1 MIPPDLFTTELLIAF
16 VLAFAG
22 GAIRGYTGFGTPIF
36 LAPIY
41 AVLFGPQATVPL
53 MILMEVGIMVQMVPA
68 ALKRTDWLELRGL
81 LFGCLPMLPVG
92 GLMLGVIEPELGKK
106 VIGLVTAS
114 FVAALWWG
122 WRYRGPRTLPVR
134 IAVGAVSGFSNGLT
148 GIGGPPV
155 ILYYLSGGKDIAAI
169 RANLVIYFAFIT
181 LVAVP
186 FFVYAGLVT
195 VETLWRWLILTPPLL
210 IGVAVGSRLFQR
222 TTERSFIRAA
232 LLTLLA
238 AALVGILG

>member
-1 MIPPDLFTTELLIAF
+1 VIPADLFTTEFLIAF

-36 LAPIY
+36 LAPVY

-68 ALKRTDWLELRGL
+68 ALKRPDWPELRGL
-81 LFGCLPMLPVG
+81 LLGCLPMLPVG
-92 GLMLGVIEPELGKK
+92 GLMLGIIDPELGKK

-114 FVAALWWG
+114 FVAALWSG

-134 IAVGAVSGFSNGLT
+134 VTIGAVSGFSNGLT

-155 ILYYLSGGKDIAAI
+155 ILYYLSGGKDIADI
-169 RANLVIYFAFIT
+169 RANLVLYFAFIT
-181 LVAVP
+181 MVAVP
-186 FFVYAGLVT
+186 FFIYAGLVT
-195 VETLWRWLILTPPLL
+195 IETLWRWLILTPPLL

-238 AALVGILG
+238 AALVGIVG

>member
-1 MIPPDLFTTELLIAF
+1 MIPDALLTTELLIAF
-16 VLAFAG
+16 ALAFFG
-22 GAIRGYTGFGTPIF
+22 GTIRGYTGFGTPIF

-53 MILMEVGIMVQMVPA
+53 MILMEVGIMAQMVPA
-68 ALKRTDWLELRGL
+68 ALQRTDWPELRGL
-81 LFGCLPMLPVG
+81 LLGCLPMLPVG
-92 GLMLGVIEPELGKK
+92 GLMLGIIDPELGKK
-106 VIGLVTAS
+106 VIGLVTGS

-134 IAVGAVSGFSNGLT
+134 VAIGAVSGFSNGLT

-181 LVAVP
+181 LIAVP
-186 FFVYAGLVT
+186 FFIYAGLVT
-195 VETLWRWLILTPPLL
+195 SETVWRWLILTPPLL
-210 IGVAVGSRLFQR
+210 LGVALGSYLFRR
-222 TTERSFIRAA
+222 TSERSFIRAA

-238 AALVGILG
+238 AALVGIFG

>member
-22 GAIRGYTGFGTPIF
+22 GTIRGYTGFGTPLF

-53 MILMEVGIMVQMVPA
+53 MILIEVGIVVQMVPS
-68 ALKRTDWLELRGL
+68 ALKRTDWPEMRGL
-81 LFGCLPMLPVG
+81 LLGCLPMLPVG
-92 GLMLGVIEPELGKK
+92 GLMLGVIDPELGKK
-106 VIGLVTAS
+106 IIGFVTGA

-186 FFVYAGLVT
+186 FFVYADLVT

-210 IGVAVGSRLFQR
+210 IGVAAGSRLFQR

-238 AALVGILG
+238 AALVGIFG